1 MRKSYRRSLWA
12 LGAVAGYALFGFVAL
27 PAIVRSVALKKLP
40 ELLHRDVQ
48 LAELK
53 INPFDLSVDLLG
65 FAVTEKSGAP
75 FVSFDELYVNAR
87 ALDLLTGAAGFEE
100 IRWVKPRAHISLSKQ
115 GQLNFADLLQPAGA
129 EPPPPSKDEPPARP
143 PKVRIG
149 VLSIQGGGISFRDE
163 TRALPFA
170 TDIGPIEI
178 QLSSFSTEPEQ
189 NSPYAFEARFDQDSK
204 VAWSGQFSVNPLRS
218 SGTLSLEGLRLAPL
232 RPYLAELSGLVL
244 AEGSFAAKGNYR
256 LDASRGAL
264 IFTVS
269 EGRSSLSGL
278 RIDSPTGAPRA
289 RLGSLELRGISYDL
303 GAQQAKVQ
311 RATIKDL
318 ELWIKRQANGEI
330 DLLTEAAAPRTATAA
345 AAPKAPPTP
354 ATRTSTR
361 PAFQAELGGLSLGGA
376 IHLVNEDA
384 PRPMEL
390 ELKAIALELGQVRF
404 PTVDPI
410 AVSLGL
416 TIGEKARFETR
427 LTVNPLSSAVLGSV
441 TLHDLP
447 LSIAAPYLEART
459 TATVQDGVLAVEA
472 TVDAKPGSAK
482 ISGVAAVDRLSL
494 LDGGG
499 KEVLGFDK
507 LSFEKVEGGLLP
519 LDLTLDRILLSG
531 LRVKLGLLPDGRLNL
546 STLERPAPP
555 PPREPAAPAEP
566 PGPPAKIKVGSFALE
581 RGTVEIFD
589 RTVKPALN
597 IKLAGLGGR
606 VSPLIVPGNAK
617 MKIDLSGKVDAAPL
631 KIGGELLSRGKASDL
646 TLAMSLKGWD
656 LLPLGGYFAKYAGY
670 GLERGKLS
678 LDLKISLANRQ
689 LDTHHLVL
697 VDQLTLGEKV
707 DSPDATWLPVK
718 LALAILTNREGQ
730 LELDVPIT
738 GDLDDPEF
746 GVGRVIGRA
755 LLNILEKVATSP
767 FALLGAIVGG
777 GDDQLSELAFSPGS
791 AELTPTEAAKLEK
804 VAKAL
809 RDRPALRVSLEGS
822 LDPVADAEALG
833 RAKLAAL
840 PKPTPQKTKTSTSA
854 ALPPV
859 SAEELSALKD
869 ARAKAVQDALLSP
882 NLGLSV
888 ERVFTK
894 AHQGGEAPPAKAL
907 VRLTLE

>member
-12 LGAVAGYALFGFVAL
+12 LGAVASYALFGFLAL
-27 PAIVRSVALKKLP
+27 PAIVRAVALKKLP

-48 LAELK
+48 LAALK
-53 INPFDLSVDLLG
+53 MNPFDLSIDVLG

-75 FVSFDELYVNAR
+75 FVSFDELYINAR
-87 ALDLLTGAAGFEE
+87 VLDLITGTAGFEE
-100 IRWVKPRAHISLSKQ
+100 IRWVKPRAHVGLSKQ
-115 GQLNFADLLQPAGA
+115 GRLNFADLLQPAGA
-129 EPPPPSKDEPPARP
+129 EPPPPPKEEPPARP

-149 VLSIQGGGISFRDE
+149 VLSIQGGAISFRDE

-170 TDIGPIEI
+170 TEIGPIEI
-178 QLSSFSTEPEQ
+178 QLSTFSTEPEQ

-204 VAWSGQFSVNPLRS
+204 VAWSGQLSVNPLRS
-218 SGTLSLEGLRLAPL
+218 TGTLSLEGIRLAPL

-256 LDASRGAL
+256 LDASQGAL
-264 IFTVS
+264 IFTVA
-269 EGRSSLSGL
+269 EGRSSLSGV
-278 RIDSPTGAPRA
+278 RIDSPSGAPRV

-303 GAQQAKVQ
+303 GAQHAKVQ
-311 RATIKDL
+311 RATVKDL
-318 ELWIKRQANGEI
+318 ELWMKRQANGEI
-330 DLLTEAAAPRTATAA
+330 DLLTEAAAPRTATATPT
-345 AAPKAPPTP
+345 APAPPP
-354 ATRTSTR
+354 AKTSTKS
-361 PAFQAELGGLSLGGA
+361 PVQAELGGLSLAAA
-376 IHLVNEDA
+376 IHFVNEDA

-390 ELKAIALELGQVRF
+390 ELKAITLELGQVRF

-410 AVSLGL
+410 SLQLGL

-427 LTVNPLSSAVLGSV
+427 LSVSPLSSAVIGSV

-447 LSIAAPYLEART
+447 LSIAAPYLEERT
-459 TATVQDGVLAVEA
+459 TATLQDGVLALEA

-482 ISGVAAVDRLSL
+482 ISGVAAVERLSL
-494 LDGGG
+494 LDAGG

-507 LSFEKVEGGLLP
+507 LSFEKIEGGLLP
-519 LDLTLDRILLSG
+519 IDLTLDRILLSG

-546 STLERPAPP
+546 STLEKKL
-555 PPREPAAPAEP
+555 PAAAPVPSPAEK
-566 PGPPAKIKVGSFALE
+566 PGPPPKLKVGAFALE
-581 RGTVEIFD
+581 RGTIEIFD
-589 RTVKPALN
+589 RTVQPALN
-597 IKLAGLGGR
+597 LKLGGLGGR

-617 MKIDLSGKVDAAPL
+617 MKIDLSGKVDAAPV
-631 KIGGELLSRGKASDL
+631 KIAGELLSRGKASDL
-646 TLAMSLKGWD
+646 TLAVSLKGWD

-678 LDLKISLANRQ
+678 LDLKIALANRQ

-697 VDQLTLGEKV
+697 VDQLTLGDKV

-718 LALAILTNREGQ
+718 LALAILTNRDGQ

-777 GDDQLSELAFSPGS
+777 SDDQLSELSFAAGS
-791 AELTPTEAAKLEK
+791 AELSALEAAKLEK
-804 VAKAL
+804 IAKAL

-822 LDPVADAEALG
+822 LDPVADPEALA
-833 RAKLAAL
+833 RAKLAAA
-840 PKPTPQKTKTSTSA
+840 PKAPSLKTKTSSA
-854 ALPPV
+854 ALPPI

-869 ARAKAVQDALLSP
+869 ARAKVVQDALLSP
-882 NLGLSV
+882 TLGLSV

-894 AHQGGEAPPAKAL
+894 AHQGGEAPPAKSL

>member
-1 MRKSYRRSLWA
+1 M
-12 LGAVAGYALFGFVAL
+12 
-27 PAIVRSVALKKLP
+27 
-40 ELLHRDVQ
+40 
-48 LAELK
+48 
-53 INPFDLSVDLLG
+53 
-65 FAVTEKSGAP
+65 
-75 FVSFDELYVNAR
+75 
-87 ALDLLTGAAGFEE
+87 
-100 IRWVKPRAHISLSKQ
+100 
-115 GQLNFADLLQPAGA
+115 
-129 EPPPPSKDEPPARP
+129 
-143 PKVRIG
+143 
-149 VLSIQGGGISFRDE
+149 
-163 TRALPFA
+163 
-170 TDIGPIEI
+170 
-178 QLSSFSTEPEQ
+178 
-189 NSPYAFEARFDQDSK
+189 
-204 VAWSGQFSVNPLRS
+204 AWSGQFSVNPLRS
-218 SGTLSLEGLRLAPL
+218 SGTLALEGLRLAPL

-244 AEGSFAAKGNYR
+244 ADGSFAAKGNYR

-264 IFTVS
+264 IFTVA

-278 RIDSPTGAPRA
+278 RIDAPSGAPRA

-303 GAQQAKVQ
+303 GAQHAKVQ
-311 RATIKDL
+311 RATVKDL
-318 ELWIKRQANGEI
+318 ELWIKRRANGEI
-330 DLLTEAAAPRTATAA
+330 DLLTEAAAPRTASVAS
-345 AAPKAPPTP
+345 AAPPPQ
-354 ATRTSTR
+354 ARTSTR

-404 PTVDPI
+404 PVVDPV
-410 AVSLGL
+410 ALSLGL

-427 LTVNPLSSAVLGSV
+427 LSLNPLSSAAIGSV

-447 LSIAAPYLEART
+447 LSIAAPYLEARS
-459 TATVQDGVLAVEA
+459 TATIQDGVLALEA

-482 ISGVAAVDRLSL
+482 ISGVAAVERLSL
-494 LDGGG
+494 LDAGG

-507 LSFEKVEGGLLP
+507 LGFEKIEGGLLP

-546 STLERPAPP
+546 STLEKKLPP
-555 PPREPAAPAEP
+555 PPEPPAAAEKE
-566 PGPPAKIKVGSFALE
+566 GPPAKIKVGSFAIE

-597 IKLAGLGGR
+597 IKLGALAGR
-606 VSPLIVPGNAK
+606 VSPLVVPGNAK

-631 KIGGELLSRGKASDL
+631 KIGGELLSRGKGSDL
-646 TLAMSLKGWD
+646 MLAVSLKGWD

-678 LDLKISLANRQ
+678 LDLKIALANRQ

-718 LALAILTNREGQ
+718 LALAILTNRDGQ
-730 LELDVPIT
+730 LELDIPIT

-777 GDDQLSELAFSPGS
+777 GDDQLSELAFGPGS
-791 AELTPTEAAKLEK
+791 AELTPTEVAKLEK

-809 RDRPALRVSLEGS
+809 LDRPALRVSIEGS
-822 LDPVADAEALG
+822 ADPLADAEALG

-840 PKPTPQKTKTSTSA
+840 PKPVAPKTKTSTNA

-859 SAEELSALKD
+859 SAEELSALKE

-882 NLGLSV
+882 SLGLSV

>member
-12 LGAVAGYALFGFVAL
+12 LGAVASYALFGFLAL
-27 PAIVRSVALKKLP
+27 PAIVRAVALKQLP

-53 INPFDLSVDLLG
+53 MNPFDLSIDVLG

-75 FVSFDELYVNAR
+75 FVSFDELYINAR
-87 ALDLLTGAAGFEE
+87 VLDLITGTAGFEE
-100 IRWVKPRAHISLSKQ
+100 IRWVKPRAHVGLSKQ
-115 GQLNFADLLQPAGA
+115 GRLNFADLLQPAGDQSPAPQPSA
-129 EPPPPSKDEPPARP
+129 EPTHP

-149 VLSIQGGGISFRDE
+149 VLSIQGGAISFRDE

-170 TDIGPIEI
+170 TEIGPIEI

-204 VAWSGQFSVNPLRS
+204 VAWSGQLSVNPLRS
-218 SGTLSLEGLRLAPL
+218 TGTLSLEGIRLAPL

-244 AEGSFAAKGNYR
+244 ADGSFAAKGNYR
-256 LDASRGAL
+256 LDASQGAL
-264 IFTVS
+264 IFTVA

-278 RIDSPTGAPRA
+278 RIDSPSGAPRV
-289 RLGSLELRGISYDL
+289 RLGSLELGGISYDL

-311 RATIKDL
+311 RAAIKDL

-330 DLLTEAAAPRTATAA
+330 DLLTEAAAPRTATVSQ
-345 AAPKAPPTP
+345 AAPPP

-361 PAFQAELGGLSLGGA
+361 PAFEAELGGLSLAGA

-410 AVSLGL
+410 ALSLGL

-427 LTVNPLSSAVLGSV
+427 LSVNPLSSAVIGSV

-447 LSIAAPYLEART
+447 LAIAAPYLEERT
-459 TATVQDGVLAVEA
+459 TATLQDGVLALEA

-482 ISGVAAVDRLSL
+482 ISGVVAVERLSL
-494 LDGGG
+494 LDAGG
-499 KEVLGFDK
+499 KEVLGFEK
-507 LSFEKVEGGLLP
+507 LSLEKIEGGLMP

-546 STLERPAPP
+546 STLEKKL
-555 PPREPAAPAEP
+555 PAAPEP
-566 PGPPAKIKVGSFALE
+566 PPAEKPSQPPKIKVGTFALE
-581 RGTVEIFD
+581 RGTIEIFD

-597 IKLAGLGGR
+597 LKLGGLGGR

-631 KIGGELLSRGKASDL
+631 KIGGELLSRGKASHL
-646 TLAMSLKGWD
+646 TLAVSLKGWD

-678 LDLKISLANRQ
+678 LDLKIALANRQ

-718 LALAILTNREGQ
+718 LALAILTNRDGQ

-767 FALLGAIVGG
+767 FALLGAIAGG
-777 GDDQLSELAFSPGS
+777 SDDQLSELSFAPGS
-791 AELTPTEAAKLEK
+791 AELSALEAAKLEK

-822 LDPVADAEALG
+822 LDPIADPEALALAKQAAAP
-833 RAKLAAL
+833 RAAS
-840 PKPTPQKTKTSTSA
+840 PKTKTSSA
-854 ALPPV
+854 ALPPI

-869 ARAKAVQDALLSP
+869 ARAKVVQDALLSP
-882 NLGLSV
+882 TLGLSV

-894 AHQGGEAPPAKAL
+894 AHQGGEAPPAKSL